1 MTKLTDSRL
10 AAVCAEAAR
19 DALVE
24 YEARFDEITRRAR
37 DRFLKR
43 DWRGSTDDASERL
56 KLYSAVADRLTSQIE
71 GLMGSRLRGRSIWPA
86 MKAVYPALIAQSR
99 RWEIAES
106 FFNSLTRR
114 VFATEGVD
122 QAIEFVDTDFDA
134 PPARLIPETCRSYG
148 PVTMVELMAAILTDE
163 DGAGLPAKSWSN
175 FQPALVAAAE
185 RWARFIGHDASIRAE
200 IVPTIFYRGRGAY
213 VVGRALF
220 DDGKSIP
227 LAFALRHP
235 PEGITLD

>member
-37 DRFLKR
+37 DRFLTR

-56 KLYSAVADRLTSQIE
+56 KLYSAVTNRLTSQIE
-71 GLMGSRLRGRSIWPA
+71 ELMGARLRERSIWTA
-86 MKAVYPALIAQSR
+86 MKAVYSALIAQSC

-122 QAIEFVDTDFDA
+122 QAIEFVDTDFDEA
-134 PPARLIPETCRSYG
+134 PSGAEQERQRIYG
-148 PVTMVELMAAILTDE
+148 GTALVELIDSALTDHSLGFPAQHWSACA
-163 DGAGLPAKSWSN
+163 GAIHE
-175 FQPALVAAAE
+175 AAA
-185 RWARFIGHDASIRAE
+185 RIR
-200 IVPTIFYRGRGAY
+200 
-213 VVGRALF
+213 
-220 DDGKSIP
+220 DS
-227 LAFALRHP
+227 
-235 PEGITLD
+235 

>member
-43 DWRGSTDDASERL
+43 DWRGGTDDASERL

-71 GLMGSRLRGRSIWPA
+71 ELMGSRLRERSIWTA
-86 MKAVYPALIAQSR
+86 MKAVYSALIAQSR

-122 QAIEFVDTDFDA
+122 QTIEFVDTDFD
-134 PPARLIPETCRSYG
+134 PPADPGGDLCRTYSGESLTHLLIDG
-148 PVTMVELMAAILTDE
+148 LTDPDTE
-163 DGAGLPAKSWSN
+163 RFDAHDWHGLRDSA
-175 FQPALVAAAE
+175 VIAASRLE
-185 RWARFIGHDASIRAE
+185 
-200 IVPTIFYRGRGAY
+200 T
-213 VVGRALF
+213 
-220 DDGKSIP
+220 
-227 LAFALRHP
+227 AFA
-235 PEGITLD
+235 

>member
-71 GLMGSRLRGRSIWPA
+71 ELMGARLRERSIWTA
-86 MKAVYPALIAQSR
+86 MKAVYSALIAQSR

-134 PPARLIPETCRSYG
+134 ALSTDGNICQVGCGRSL
-148 PVTMVELMAAILTDE
+148 TQLLSHSLTDASA
-163 DGAGLPAKSWSN
+163 DGFPVKCWDNLDNS
-175 FQPALVAAAE
+175 AAE
-185 RWARFIGHDASIRAE
+185 A
-200 IVPTIFYRGRGAY
+200 
-213 VVGRALF
+213 
-220 DDGKSIP
+220 
-227 LAFALRHP
+227 
-235 PEGITLD
+235 